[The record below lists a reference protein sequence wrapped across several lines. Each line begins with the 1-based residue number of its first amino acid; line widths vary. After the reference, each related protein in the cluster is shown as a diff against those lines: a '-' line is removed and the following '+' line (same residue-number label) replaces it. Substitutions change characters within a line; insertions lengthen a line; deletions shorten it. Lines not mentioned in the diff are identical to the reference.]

1 VTPVG
6 IGPRDVVSLARHSR
20 TTGTATGPILV
31 RGILADKLA
40 AELRAGADQG
50 GASLVQTHGDPADA
64 VALVCVVAGPA
75 TPADEADFRSATRA
89 LVPVIAV
96 QTRDSSVSLPY
107 VLATDVV
114 DCEPGRGFPVPGIA
128 RALSAALGR
137 DAAGLSASLPVLRDA
152 VQNRRVVDGALAAGA
167 LAMGKEEPHLP
178 LLALAQARMLSEVSV
193 ADGRPAPE
201 SPRATAE
208 AVGSALAASLATG
221 LAARTL
227 VRHLPMRARVLD
239 GAVAAGATLGLA
251 ASFRRLDRAFRR
263 R

>member
-1 VTPVG
+1 MTPVG
-6 IGPRDVVSLARHSR
+6 IGPRDVVSLARHAR

-40 AELRAGADQG
+40 AELRAGADPG
-50 GASLVQTHGDPADA
+50 GASLVRTHGDPADA

-96 QTRDSSVSLPY
+96 QTGDSSASLPY

-114 DCEPGRGFPVPGIA
+114 DCEPGRGFPVAGIA

-167 LAMGKEEPHLP
+167 LAMERRSRICRSLRSP
-178 LLALAQARMLSEVSV
+178 
-193 ADGRPAPE
+193 RPACC
-201 SPRATAE
+201 
-208 AVGSALAASLATG
+208 
-221 LAARTL
+221 
-227 VRHLPMRARVLD
+227 
-239 GAVAAGATLGLA
+239 
-251 ASFRRLDRAFRR
+251 RRCR
-263 R
+263 